1 MSTMIQIFRNEMF
14 GAIRTITTERGET
27 FFVGKDVAK
36 ALGYSKTY
44 NALSTHVDR
53 DDTLKQGIIDSKGRH
68 QQTIFINESGLYS
81 LILSSKLDQA
91 KAFKHWATSEVLPQ
105 IRKSGRYE
113 LTSAEIRL
121 LAEKAEYTDEVLLS
135 VDCMTTTQLANE
147 LGMTANELYRHLL
160 KWDILYWRSGS
171 YLLYADY
178 VRLHLAKTRTYSR
191 RNRLGICHTCFYP
204 VWTERGRKLI
214 HERYEQDK
222 AIEKTI
228 NNIEFC

>member
-81 LILSSKLDQA
+81 LILSSKLNQA
-91 KAFKHWATSEVLPQ
+91 KAFKHWVTSEVLPQ

-121 LAEKAEYTDEVLLS
+121 LAEKAEYTDCVQ
-135 VDCMTTTQLANE
+135 T
-147 LGMTANELYRHLL
+147 G
-160 KWDILYWRSGS
+160 
-171 YLLYADY
+171 
-178 VRLHLAKTRTYSR
+178 
-191 RNRLGICHTCFYP
+191 
-204 VWTERGRKLI
+204 
-214 HERYEQDK
+214 
-222 AIEKTI
+222 
-228 NNIEFC
+228 